1 MIYTF
6 KLNTNNLKTNIETIT
21 KYCQARN
28 IDLSPTDI
36 RSISKLIND
45 KSYMYVDEVKANSEE
60 SAFEKVDDTRVIE
73 ELEITDID
81 DSDEYEAEQ
90 RALAHYE
97 AMQEDRAM
105 EEYYERKYG
114 N

>member
-6 KLNTNNLKTNIETIT
+6 KINTTDSRKLKEHIETYLTKNNLSLPKEHIE
-21 KYCQARN
+21 K
-28 IDLSPTDI
+28 LSYYI
-36 RSISKLIND
+36 HE
-45 KSYMYVDEVKANSEE
+45 KSYMYVDEVKSNNED

-81 DSDEYEAEQ
+81 YSDEIEAEE
-90 RALAHYE
+90 RARAKYE

>member
-6 KLNTNNLKTNIETIT
+6 KINTNNLKTNIETIT

-45 KSYMYVDEVKANSEE
+45 KSYMYVDEVKASSEDN
-60 SAFEKVDDTRVIE
+60 AWDKVDDTRVIE

-81 DSDEYEAEQ
+81 YSDEIEAEEKAKAHWE
-90 RALAHYE
+90 ALE
-97 AMQEDRAM
+97 EDRYM
-105 EEYYERKYG
+105 DYVRG
-114 N
+114 ID